1 MRLIRSL
8 ISLALLAAFV
18 LIAVTVPLGKRTL
31 LGHFKHIWASDEAQ
45 ELVDGVRKES
55 GPFLDRVKRGVKAG
69 VKEATTTDSSA
80 AVDDGTEEGD
90 NNSADGANRNNDAEP
105 AE

>member
-31 LGHFKHIWASDEAQ
+31 FGHVKHIWSSDEAQ
-45 ELVDGVRKES
+45 ELVEGVREES

-69 VKEATTTDSSA
+69 VKEATTDSPA
-80 AVDDGTEEGD
+80 AGSGADSGTEGTNHNAE
-90 NNSADGANRNNDAEP
+90 NRNVSEP
-105 AE
+105 SE